1 MDLNSENIT
10 GMLWVSPSC
19 PAPRFVTSF
28 WREVVYQSKGTYSF
42 FYIYTHL
49 KTQMTYTALQLASS
63 LPRHK
68 GALPLPVSM
77 AVTGLRDPASS
88 SKVIPI
94 SSMMVSETRGLASSQ
109 TAQRRLWAEHSMCHA
124 FDSREYSE
132 GFLMR
137 YNLHTVICV
146 NL

>member
-49 KTQMTYTALQLASS
+49 KKTCAWIKSWREKT
-63 LPRHK
+63 K
-68 GALPLPVSM
+68 GKKKSF
-77 AVTGLRDPASS
+77 SFS
-88 SKVIPI
+88 
-94 SSMMVSETRGLASSQ
+94 
-109 TAQRRLWAEHSMCHA
+109 
-124 FDSREYSE
+124 
-132 GFLMR
+132 
-137 YNLHTVICV
+137 
-146 NL
+146 